1 MVDSLKKYDVEK
13 MIDDV
18 LILDKVLGSGAQSQV
33 RLGRHSKSGQ
43 IYAIKIIGRL
53 EDPSKNSSID
63 EYTQREIE
71 ILKKISHQN
80 IVQLYSVKMTE
91 RNIYMVFEYCNGE
104 TLSQY
109 LQQNQ
114 GRLSLQDSLGVL
126 SKICDAFQLLS
137 KNKIMHRDIKP
148 DNIMFHD
155 GELKIVDF
163 GFARLMDTTEPR
175 SYTRCGTP
183 FYMCP
188 QILNNER
195 YSWKCDIW
203 STGVMMFRIFTGEH
217 PFIPKEMSPIDIK
230 KSMNSYKLLEI
241 INKNLIK
248 WELFDDCPVIGIR
261 ELLMKMLQIQ
271 ERDRCSWEEVILA
284 KNEFLKKFGQIT
296 MNYLKSV
303 SPQNK
308 QRNDGLIIEGNTTE
322 DINSQKFFPPQ
333 PLFMNKMMSI
343 EDEKKTSFN
352 AELLDNQLSILIS
365 FLNFEKK
372 LAANFQTIAGKLYWN
387 IQNNSAQVDRSIVL
401 ILLYLTFQ
409 VSILKLKNILS
420 MMNQKSLLKAYL
432 VENEIYDNLNLEEL
446 AKNEVYEQF
455 RLEVLEEMQVL
466 EDHAKEVEA
475 TVIKDL
481 QKRIAKNKIGFF
493 TQFLQSIESGYFQ
506 DFSTTFIQLC
516 QNATEFIEYYKK
528 DLPTANFEFLI
539 TFRLLQIVGKWRKMF
554 KWDAENKKEGNEF
567 DGYYEGLKTMQKGEL
582 LKIILNDIPGKKN

>member
-1 MVDSLKKYDVEK
+1 MMVDSFDKCDVEK

-33 RLGRHSKSGQ
+33 RLGKHSKSGQ
-43 IYAIKIIGRL
+43 IYAIKIIRRV
-53 EDPSKNSSID
+53 EDPTKNSSID

-71 ILKKISHQN
+71 ILKKISHEN
-80 IVQLYSVKMTE
+80 IVQLYSVKVTE
-91 RNIYMVFEYCNGE
+91 RNIYMVFEYCNGN

-109 LQQNQ
+109 LQQNK
-114 GRLSLQDSLGVL
+114 GRLSLQDCLGVL
-126 SKICDAFQLLS
+126 SKICDAFQLLT

-155 GELKIVDF
+155 GVLKIVDF
-163 GFARLMDTTEPR
+163 GFARLMDSNESG

-188 QILNNER
+188 QILNYEK

-203 STGVMMFRIFTGEH
+203 STGVMMFQILTGEH
-217 PFIPKEMSPIDIK
+217 PFIPKEMSPTDIK
-230 KSMNSYKLLEI
+230 KSINLCKLFEI
-241 INKNLIK
+241 INKKLIK

-261 ELLMKMLQIQ
+261 ELLMKMLEIQ
-271 ERDRCSWEEVILA
+271 ESDRCSWEEVIVA

-308 QRNDGLIIEGNTTE
+308 EKFEGLTIESKISEEKGQN
-322 DINSQKFFPPQ
+322 QA
-333 PLFMNKMMSI
+333 LFMHKMMSI
-343 EDEKKTSFN
+343 EDDKKASFN
-352 AELLDNQLSILIS
+352 TELNDNQLSFLIS

-372 LAANFQTIAGKLYWN
+372 FAANFQTIAGKIYWN
-387 IQNNSAQVDRSIVL
+387 IQNNSAQVDRSIAL

-409 VSILKLKNILS
+409 VSTLKLKNILN

-432 VENEIYDNLNLEEL
+432 LENEIYDNLNLEEL

-466 EDHAKEVEA
+466 EDHAKEVET

-481 QKRIAKNKIGFF
+481 QKRLAKNKIGFF
-493 TQFLQSIESGYFQ
+493 TQFLKSIESGYFQ
-506 DFSTTFIQLC
+506 DFSTTYFHLC
-516 QNATEFIEYYKK
+516 QNATQFIEFYKK
-528 DLPTANFEFLI
+528 DVPSANFEFLI

-554 KWDAENKKEGNEF
+554 DWDAKNKKEGKEF
-567 DGYYEGLKTMQKGEL
+567 NAYYEELKTIPKAEL
-582 LKIILNDIPGKKN
+582 LKIILNDIAGKKN